1 MIMANKKPVPLKDEE
16 IDTLDELQ
24 DKLQTCID
32 ALNSL
37 SSKTGSQ
44 PTDNLDVE
52 KFKADVAS
60 AAKSAVENLLNDRQ
74 KQREEKDK
82 NDKEKFGITQDEY
95 MASLS
100 ERYDIVLS
108 RCEGLLNII
117 EKERALASSLND
129 RYKKS
134 DECIKIIGST
144 LDSICTKLDV
154 QTNVDVKQPP
164 MPKTLKEVPSFLL
177 CTIPWYWI
185 RRIWYSR
192 HVRQFAFILMLCSLA
207 LSIGLTLFL
216 ARDNADLQKD
226 RKKNILIRKFAIS
239 QPKTAEFVNYVD
251 MVYSDEAAHSKETN
265 QLWQQYYI
273 KK

>member
-37 SSKTGSQ
+37 SSKIGSQ
-44 PTDNLDVE
+44 QTDNLNVE

-82 NDKEKFGITQDEY
+82 NDKEKYGITQDEY
-95 MASLS
+95 MGSLS

-117 EKERALASSLND
+117 EKERALAFSLND

-134 DECIKIIGST
+134 DDCIKIIGST
-144 LDSICTKLDV
+144 LDSICEKLDI
-154 QTNVDVKQPP
+154 QANVDVKQPP

-185 RRIWYSR
+185 RRIWHSR
-192 HVRQFAFILMLCSLA
+192 HIRQFALILMLCSWG

-216 ARDNADLQKD
+216 AKDNADLQKD
-226 RKKNILIRKFAIS
+226 KKKNMLIRKFAIS
-239 QPKTAEFVNYVD
+239 QPKTADFVNYVD
-251 MVYSDEAAHSKETN
+251 MVYSNEASHSKEIC

>member
-74 KQREEKDK
+74 KQREEK
-82 NDKEKFGITQDEY
+82 DKEKFGITQDEY

-192 HVRQFAFILMLCSLA
+192 HVRQFAFILMLCSWA

>member
-1 MIMANKKPVPLKDEE
+1 MIMANKKPVPLKNEE

-24 DKLQTCID
+24 DKLQTCIN

-37 SSKTGSQ
+37 SSKIGSQ
-44 PTDNLDVE
+44 STDNLDVE
-52 KFKADVAS
+52 KFKANVAS

-95 MASLS
+95 MGSLS

-117 EKERALASSLND
+117 EKERALAFSLND

-134 DECIKIIGST
+134 DDCIKIIGST

-177 CTIPWYWI
+177 CIIPWYWI

-192 HVRQFAFILMLCSLA
+192 HVRQFALILMLCSWA

-216 ARDNADLQKD
+216 AKDNADLQKD
-226 RKKNILIRKFAIS
+226 KKKNMLIRKLAIS
-239 QPKTAEFVNYVD
+239 QQKTAEFVNYVD
-251 MVYSDEAAHSKETN
+251 MVYADEAAHSKEIS

>member
-1 MIMANKKPVPLKDEE
+1 MIMANKKPVPLKDEA

-24 DKLQTCID
+24 DKLQTCIN

-37 SSKTGSQ
+37 SSKIGSQ
-44 PTDNLDVE
+44 PIDNIDVK
-52 KFKADVAS
+52 KFKSDVAS
-60 AAKSAVENLLNDRQ
+60 AAKSAVENLLDDRQ

-95 MASLS
+95 MGALS

-117 EKERALASSLND
+117 EKERALAFSLND

-134 DECIKIIGST
+134 DDCIKIIGNT
-144 LDSICTKLDV
+144 LDSICEKLGV
-154 QTNVDVKQPP
+154 QANVDVKQPS

-192 HVRQFAFILMLCSLA
+192 YVRQLALILMLYSWA

-216 ARDNADLQKD
+216 AKDNADLQKD
-226 RKKNILIRKFAIS
+226 KKKNMLIRKLAIS

-251 MVYSDEAAHSKETN
+251 MVYADEAAHSKEIS

>member
-1 MIMANKKPVPLKDEE
+1 MIMANKKPVPLKDED

-24 DKLQTCID
+24 DKLQTCIN

-37 SSKTGSQ
+37 SSKIGSQ
-44 PTDNLDVE
+44 PTDNIDVE
-52 KFKADVAS
+52 IFKADVAS
-60 AAKSAVENLLNDRQ
+60 AAKSAVENLLDDRQ

-95 MASLS
+95 MGTLS

-117 EKERALASSLND
+117 EKERALAFSLND

-134 DECIKIIGST
+134 DDCIKIIGNT
-144 LDSICTKLDV
+144 LDSICEKLGV
-154 QTNVDVKQPP
+154 QANVDVKQPS

-177 CTIPWYWI
+177 CTISWYWI

-192 HVRQFAFILMLCSLA
+192 YVRQLALILMLCSWA
-207 LSIGLTLFL
+207 LSMGLTLFL
-216 ARDNADLQKD
+216 AKDNADLQKD
-226 RKKNILIRKFAIS
+226 KKKNMLIRKLAIS
-239 QPKTAEFVNYVD
+239 QPKTAEFVNYLD
-251 MVYSDEAAHSKETN
+251 MVYADEAAHSKEIS

>member
-1 MIMANKKPVPLKDEE
+1 MIMANKKPVPLKDEA

-24 DKLQTCID
+24 DKLQTCIN
-32 ALNSL
+32 ALYSL
-37 SSKTGSQ
+37 SSKIGSQ

-192 HVRQFAFILMLCSLA
+192 HVRQFAFILMLCSWA

>member
-1 MIMANKKPVPLKDEE
+1 MANKKPVPLKDEE

-24 DKLQTCID
+24 YKLQTCID

-37 SSKTGSQ
+37 SSKISSQ
-44 PTDNLDVE
+44 PMDSVDVE

-95 MASLS
+95 MGSLS

-117 EKERALASSLND
+117 EKERALAFSLND

-134 DECIKIIGST
+134 DDCIKIIGNT

-154 QTNVDVKQPP
+154 QTKVGVTQPS

-185 RRIWYSR
+185 RHIWYSR
-192 HVRQFAFILMLCSLA
+192 HVKQFALILMLCSWA

-216 ARDNADLQKD
+216 ARENSYLQK
-226 RKKNILIRKFAIS
+226 
-239 QPKTAEFVNYVD
+239 
-251 MVYSDEAAHSKETN
+251 H
-265 QLWQQYYI
+265 YYI
-273 KK
+273 PQSE

>member
-16 IDTLDELQ
+16 IDTFDELQ
-24 DKLQTCID
+24 DKLQTCIN

-37 SSKTGSQ
+37 SSKISSQ
-44 PTDNLDVE
+44 PMDSVDVE

-60 AAKSAVENLLNDRQ
+60 AAKSAVENLLDDRQ

-95 MASLS
+95 MGTLS
-100 ERYDIVLS
+100 ERYEIILS

-117 EKERALASSLND
+117 EKERALAFSLND

-134 DECIKIIGST
+134 DDCIKIIGNT
-144 LDSICTKLDV
+144 LDSICEKLGV
-154 QTNVDVKQPP
+154 QANVGVTQPS

-185 RRIWYSR
+185 RRIWHSR
-192 HVRQFAFILMLCSLA
+192 HVRQFAFILMLCSWA

-216 ARDNADLQKD
+216 ARDNASL
-226 RKKNILIRKFAIS
+226 RKEKYFMVNMN
-239 QPKTAEFVNYVD
+239 QPYLEK
-251 MVYSDEAAHSKETN
+251 SS
-265 QLWQQYYI
+265 
-273 KK
+273 

>member
-24 DKLQTCID
+24 DKLQTCIN

-37 SSKTGSQ
+37 SSKIGSQ
-44 PTDNLDVE
+44 STDNLDVE
-52 KFKADVAS
+52 KFKANVAS

-95 MASLS
+95 MGSLS

-117 EKERALASSLND
+117 EKERALAFSLND

-134 DECIKIIGST
+134 DDCIKIIGST

-177 CTIPWYWI
+177 CIIPWYWI

-192 HVRQFAFILMLCSLA
+192 HVRQFALILMLCSWA

-216 ARDNADLQKD
+216 AKDNADLQKD
-226 RKKNILIRKFAIS
+226 KKKNMLIRKLAIS
-239 QPKTAEFVNYVD
+239 QQKTAEFVNYVD
-251 MVYSDEAAHSKETN
+251 MVYADEAAHSKEIS
-265 QLWQQYYI
+265 QLWQQYYT

>member
-37 SSKTGSQ
+37 SNKIGSQ
-44 PTDNLDVE
+44 STDNLDVE

-60 AAKSAVENLLNDRQ
+60 AAKLAVENLLDDRQ

-117 EKERALASSLND
+117 EKERALAFSLNG

-134 DECIKIIGST
+134 DDCIKIIGST

-154 QTNVDVKQPP
+154 RTNVDVKQPP
-164 MPKTLKEVPSFLL
+164 MLKTLKEIPSFLL

-192 HVRQFAFILMLCSLA
+192 HVRQFALILMLCSWA

-216 ARDNADLQKD
+216 ARDNAWLQRNRRENSFIKHQSQNLKTD
-226 RKKNILIRKFAIS
+226 EIRICIDK
-239 QPKTAEFVNYVD
+239 
-251 MVYSDEAAHSKETN
+251 
-265 QLWQQYYI
+265 
-273 KK
+273 

>member
-1 MIMANKKPVPLKDEE
+1 MIMANKKLVPLKDEA

-24 DKLQTCID
+24 DKLQTCIN

-37 SSKTGSQ
+37 SSKIGSQ

-60 AAKSAVENLLNDRQ
+60 AAKSAVENLLVDRQ

-95 MASLS
+95 IGELS
-100 ERYDIVLS
+100 KRYDIVLS

-117 EKERALASSLND
+117 EKERALAFSLND

-134 DECIKIIGST
+134 DDCIKIICTT

-154 QTNVDVKQPP
+154 QTKVGVTQPP
-164 MPKTLKEVPSFLL
+164 IPKTLKEIPSFLL
-177 CTIPWYWI
+177 YTIPWYWI

-192 HVRQFAFILMLCSLA
+192 HVRQFALILMLCSWA

-216 ARDNADLQKD
+216 ARDNAGLRKEKKEFVILQKYTEK
-226 RKKNILIRKFAIS
+226 RL
-239 QPKTAEFVNYVD
+239 V
-251 MVYSDEAAHSKETN
+251 TN
-265 QLWQQYYI
+265 
-273 KK
+273 

>member
-1 MIMANKKPVPLKDEE
+1 MIMANKKPIPLKNEE

-24 DKLQTCID
+24 DKLQTCIN

-37 SSKTGSQ
+37 SSKIGSQ
-44 PTDNLDVE
+44 PADSVDVE

-60 AAKSAVENLLNDRQ
+60 AAKSAVENLLDDRQ

-95 MASLS
+95 IGELS
-100 ERYDIVLS
+100 KRYDIVLS

-117 EKERALASSLND
+117 EKERALAFSLND

-134 DECIKIIGST
+134 DDCIKIIGNT
-144 LDSICTKLDV
+144 LDSICEKLGV
-154 QTNVDVKQPP
+154 QAKVDVTQPS

-192 HVRQFAFILMLCSLA
+192 HVRQFALILMLCSWA

-216 ARDNADLQKD
+216 ARDNTSLRKDKLQLMRQIVVSNPK
-226 RKKNILIRKFAIS
+226 IS
-239 QPKTAEFVNYVD
+239 SLQLHTDNFQNKSPKR
-251 MVYSDEAAHSKETN
+251 
-265 QLWQQYYI
+265 
-273 KK
+273 

>member
-117 EKERALASSLND
+117 EKERALAFSLND

-134 DECIKIIGST
+134 DDCIKIIGST

-192 HVRQFAFILMLCSLA
+192 HVRQFAFILMLCSWA

>member
-1 MIMANKKPVPLKDEE
+1 MIMANKKPIPLKNEE

-24 DKLQTCID
+24 DKLQTCIN

-37 SSKTGSQ
+37 SSKIGSQ
-44 PTDNLDVE
+44 PADSVDVE

-60 AAKSAVENLLNDRQ
+60 AAKSAVENLLDDRQ

-95 MASLS
+95 IGELS
-100 ERYDIVLS
+100 KRYDIVLS

-117 EKERALASSLND
+117 EKERALAFSLND

-134 DECIKIIGST
+134 DDCIKIIGST

-154 QTNVDVKQPP
+154 QTNVGIKQPP

-192 HVRQFAFILMLCSLA
+192 YVRQLALILMLCSWA

-216 ARDNADLQKD
+216 ARDNTSLRKDKLQLMRQIVVSNPK
-226 RKKNILIRKFAIS
+226 IS
-239 QPKTAEFVNYVD
+239 SLQLHTDNFQNKSPKR
-251 MVYSDEAAHSKETN
+251 
-265 QLWQQYYI
+265 
-273 KK
+273 

>member
-16 IDTLDELQ
+16 IDSFDELQ
-24 DKLQTCID
+24 DKLQTCIN

-37 SSKTGSQ
+37 SGKISSQ
-44 PTDNLDVE
+44 PIGDLDVE

-74 KQREEKDK
+74 KQREKKDK
-82 NDKEKFGITQDEY
+82 NDKEKYGITQDEY
-95 MASLS
+95 IGELS

-117 EKERALASSLND
+117 EKERALAFSLND

-134 DECIKIIGST
+134 DDCIKIIGST

-154 QTNVDVKQPP
+154 QANVGIKQPP
-164 MPKTLKEVPSFLL
+164 MPQTLKEVPSFLL

-185 RRIWYSR
+185 RRIWYS
-192 HVRQFAFILMLCSLA
+192 HHARQFALILILCSWA

-216 ARDNADLQKD
+216 ARDNAALQKD
-226 RKKNILIRKFAIS
+226 KKKNMIIRKFAIS
-239 QPKTAEFVNYVD
+239 QTQTAKFVSYVD
-251 MVYSDEAAHSKETN
+251 MVYADEAAHSKEIS

>member
-192 HVRQFAFILMLCSLA
+192 HVRQFAFILMLCSWA

-251 MVYSDEAAHSKETN
+251 MVYPDEAAHSKETN

>member
-1 MIMANKKPVPLKDEE
+1 MIMANKKPVPLKDEA

-37 SSKTGSQ
+37 SSKIGSQ
-44 PTDNLDVE
+44 QTDNLNVE

-82 NDKEKFGITQDEY
+82 NDKEKYGITQDEY
-95 MASLS
+95 MGSLS

-117 EKERALASSLND
+117 EKERALAFSLND

-134 DECIKIIGST
+134 DDCIKIIGST
-144 LDSICTKLDV
+144 LDSICKKLDV
-154 QTNVDVKQPP
+154 QANVDVKQPS
-164 MPKTLKEVPSFLL
+164 MPNTLKDVPSFLL
-177 CTIPWYWI
+177 RTIPWYWI
-185 RRIWYSR
+185 RRIWHSR
-192 HVRQFAFILMLCSLA
+192 HVRQLALILMLCSWA

-216 ARDNADLQKD
+216 AKDNADLQKD
-226 RKKNILIRKFAIS
+226 KKKNMLIRKLAIS

-251 MVYSDEAAHSKETN
+251 MVYTDEAAHSKEIS

>member
-1 MIMANKKPVPLKDEE
+1 MIMANKKPVPLKDEA

-24 DKLQTCID
+24 DKLQTCIN

-37 SSKTGSQ
+37 SSKIGSQ
-44 PTDNLDVE
+44 PTDNIDVE

-60 AAKSAVENLLNDRQ
+60 AAKSAVENLLDDRQ

-95 MASLS
+95 MGTLS

-117 EKERALASSLND
+117 EKERALAFSLND

-134 DECIKIIGST
+134 DDCIKIIGNT
-144 LDSICTKLDV
+144 LDSICENLGV
-154 QTNVDVKQPP
+154 QAKVGVTQPS

-185 RRIWYSR
+185 RRIWHSR
-192 HVRQFAFILMLCSLA
+192 HVRQLALILMLCSWA

-216 ARDNADLQKD
+216 AKDNADLQKD
-226 RKKNILIRKFAIS
+226 KKKNMLIRKLAIS
-239 QPKTAEFVNYVD
+239 QPKAAEFVNYVD
-251 MVYSDEAAHSKETN
+251 MVYADEAAHSKETS

>member
-1 MIMANKKPVPLKDEE
+1 MIMANKKTVPLKDEA

-24 DKLQTCID
+24 DKLQTCIN

-37 SSKTGSQ
+37 SSKIGSQ
-44 PTDNLDVE
+44 PIDNIDVE

-100 ERYDIVLS
+100 ERYNIVLS

-117 EKERALASSLND
+117 EKERALAFSLNG

-134 DECIKIIGST
+134 DDCIKIIGST
-144 LDSICTKLDV
+144 LDSICEKLDI
-154 QTNVDVKQPP
+154 QANVDVKQPP
-164 MPKTLKEVPSFLL
+164 MPKTLKEVPAFLL

-185 RRIWYSR
+185 RRIWHSR
-192 HVRQFAFILMLCSLA
+192 HIRQFALILMLCFWG

-216 ARDNADLQKD
+216 AKDNADLQKD
-226 RKKNILIRKFAIS
+226 KKKNMLIRKFAIS
-239 QPKTAEFVNYVD
+239 QPKTADFVNYVD
-251 MVYSDEAAHSKETN
+251 MVYSDEASHSKEIC

>member
-16 IDTLDELQ
+16 INTFDELQ
-24 DKLQTCID
+24 DKLQTCIN

-37 SSKTGSQ
+37 SSKISSQ
-44 PTDNLDVE
+44 PMDNVDVE
-52 KFKADVAS
+52 RFKADVAS
-60 AAKSAVENLLNDRQ
+60 AAKSAVENLLDDRQ

-95 MASLS
+95 IGELS
-100 ERYDIVLS
+100 KRYDIVLS

-117 EKERALASSLND
+117 EKERALAFSLND

-134 DECIKIIGST
+134 DDCIKIIGTT

-154 QTNVDVKQPP
+154 QTKVGVTQPP
-164 MPKTLKEVPSFLL
+164 IPKTLKEIPSFLL
-177 CTIPWYWI
+177 YTIPWYWI

-192 HVRQFAFILMLCSLA
+192 HVRQFALILMLCSWA

-216 ARDNADLQKD
+216 ARDNASL
-226 RKKNILIRKFAIS
+226 RKERCF
-239 QPKTAEFVNYVD
+239 
-251 MVYSDEAAHSKETN
+251 MVEM
-265 QLWQQYYI
+265 
-273 KK
+273 KKVEVRN

>member
-16 IDTLDELQ
+16 IDTFDELQ
-24 DKLQTCID
+24 DKLQTCIN

-37 SSKTGSQ
+37 SSKIGSQ
-44 PTDNLDVE
+44 PTDSVDVE

-60 AAKSAVENLLNDRQ
+60 AAKSAVENLLDDRQ

-95 MASLS
+95 IGELS
-100 ERYDIVLS
+100 KRYDIVLS

-117 EKERALASSLND
+117 EKERALAFSLND

-134 DECIKIIGST
+134 DDCIKIIGST
-144 LDSICTKLDV
+144 LDSICKKLDV
-154 QTNVDVKQPP
+154 QTNVDVKQPS
-164 MPKTLKEVPSFLL
+164 MPKTLKDVPSFLL
-177 CTIPWYWI
+177 YTIPWYWI

-192 HVRQFAFILMLCSLA
+192 HVRQFALILMLCSWA

-216 ARDNADLQKD
+216 ARDNACL
-226 RKKNILIRKFAIS
+226 RKEKCFLI
-239 QPKTAEFVNYVD
+239 E
-251 MVYSDEAAHSKETN
+251 M
-265 QLWQQYYI
+265 
-273 KK
+273 KKVEVRN

>member
-1 MIMANKKPVPLKDEE
+1 MIMANKKTVPLKDEA

-24 DKLQTCID
+24 DKLQTCIN

-37 SSKTGSQ
+37 SSKIGSQ
-44 PTDNLDVE
+44 PTDNIDVE

-74 KQREEKDK
+74 KQREEKDE

-117 EKERALASSLND
+117 EKERALAFSLNG

-134 DECIKIIGST
+134 DDCIKIIGST
-144 LDSICTKLDV
+144 LDSICEKLDI
-154 QTNVDVKQPP
+154 QANVDVKQPP

-185 RRIWYSR
+185 RRIWHSR
-192 HVRQFAFILMLCSLA
+192 HIRQFALILMLCSWG

-216 ARDNADLQKD
+216 AKDNADLQKD
-226 RKKNILIRKFAIS
+226 KKKNMLIRKFAIS
-239 QPKTAEFVNYVD
+239 QPKTADFVNYVD
-251 MVYSDEAAHSKETN
+251 MVYSDEASHSKEIC

>member
-1 MIMANKKPVPLKDEE
+1 MIMANKKPVPLKDEA

-24 DKLQTCID
+24 DKLQTCIN

-37 SSKTGSQ
+37 SGKIGSQ
-44 PTDNLDVE
+44 PTDNIDVE
-52 KFKADVAS
+52 KFKVDVAS
-60 AAKSAVENLLNDRQ
+60 AAKSAVEDLLDGRQ

-95 MASLS
+95 MGTLS

-117 EKERALASSLND
+117 EKERALAFSLND

-134 DECIKIIGST
+134 DDCIKIIGST

-154 QTNVDVKQPP
+154 QTNVDVKQPS
-164 MPKTLKEVPSFLL
+164 MPKTLKEVPSFIL
-177 CTIPWYWI
+177 CTIPWSWI
-185 RRIWYSR
+185 RRIWHSR
-192 HVRQFAFILMLCSLA
+192 HVRQFALIIILCSWA

-216 ARDNADLQKD
+216 ARDNADL
-226 RKKNILIRKFAIS
+226 RKEKCFM
-239 QPKTAEFVNYVD
+239 VD
-251 MVYSDEAAHSKETN
+251 MKSAVSRK
-265 QLWQQYYI
+265 
-273 KK
+273 

>member
-1 MIMANKKPVPLKDEE
+1 MIMANKKPIPLKDEE
-16 IDTLDELQ
+16 IDTFYELQ

-37 SSKTGSQ
+37 SSKIGSQ
-44 PTDNLDVE
+44 QTDNLYVE

-60 AAKSAVENLLNDRQ
+60 AAKSAVEDLLNDRQ

-82 NDKEKFGITQDEY
+82 NDKEKYGITQDEY
-95 MASLS
+95 MGSLS

-117 EKERALASSLND
+117 EKERALAFSLNN

-144 LDSICTKLDV
+144 LDSICKKLDV
-154 QTNVDVKQPP
+154 QANVDVTQPS
-164 MPKTLKEVPSFLL
+164 MPKTLKEVPSFLI

-192 HVRQFAFILMLCSLA
+192 HVRQFALILMLCSWA

-216 ARDNADLQKD
+216 ARDNASLY
-226 RKKNILIRKFAIS
+226 RMCM
-239 QPKTAEFVNYVD
+239 P
-251 MVYSDEAAHSKETN
+251 
-265 QLWQQYYI
+265 
-273 KK
+273 